1 VVEHL
6 LSLALQNIPT
16 SSKQSTLPHLH
27 DAEPLFSLTPC
38 SHAQEGDELHVLEP
52 P

>member
-1 VVEHL
+1 MPFVIEHRGAMRVVEHL

-27 DAEPLFSLTPC
+27 DA
-38 SHAQEGDELHVLEP
+38 
-52 P
+52 